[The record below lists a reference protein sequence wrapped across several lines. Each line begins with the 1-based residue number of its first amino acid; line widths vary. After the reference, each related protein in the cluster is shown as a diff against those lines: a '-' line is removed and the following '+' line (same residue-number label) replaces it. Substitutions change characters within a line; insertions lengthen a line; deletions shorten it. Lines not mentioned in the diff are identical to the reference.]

1 MYQAEKWTPSTQQDN
16 KLLANE
22 RVSFWRRPARKLR
35 KEQFRNYIFRATM
48 DVGKNVLEV
57 TEEKRLR
64 CFGHVKG
71 MPVNG
76 LSWKILEW
84 EPKGGQTGRNTKIDG
99 WKE

>member
-1 MYQAEKWTPSTQQDN
+1 
-16 KLLANE
+16 
-22 RVSFWRRPARKLR
+22 
-35 KEQFRNYIFRATM
+35 M

-76 LSWKILEW
+76 LSWRILEW
-84 EPKGGQTGRNTKIDG
+84 EPKGGQTDENTKIDG